1 MKFLHKK
8 IFAAALAGVMLLSI
22 PQAAL
27 AYTVPDVVWVGL
39 ESVCK
44 NATSSTIGDREILVG
59 VIENDRFYEAGT
71 ITSTGSFTV
80 TPLKDEVILLDM
92 REDQEEAE
100 ELADSL
106 VNIGLDAVPA
116 YLGDEDWSV
125 YVRNSSLSEVE
136 SASQEDAERISGF
149 TGYLLSSSREDYL
162 IISSDVDFA
171 FGGLGVDDTFSIQ
184 GKRYRGYLTFVG
196 NGTTMTAVNVV
207 GLEEYL
213 YGVVPAEMPSSYN
226 EEALKAQALAARTYA
241 MTKLGAHTGSG
252 YQLCD
257 TTACQVYKGYSTET
271 AKTNEVVDETAGEI
285 ICYNG
290 SPIEAVFSASTGGYT
305 ENSENVWYN
314 AVPYLRAVPELGEY
328 GDNSWTLTLTLD
340 QLDTLLQT
348 KGENIGS
355 ARDIKIT
362 KLSTGGRVQ
371 ELQIVGTKGT
381 VTLTKENIRTY
392 FSSACGSL
400 PGKMFTINGKGGD
413 IGVYGGTSDAAVSAS
428 ETTKSGLTGAIASSG
443 ITLVTEGTL
452 SDLNGK
458 NLSVGSGKTTSTVS
472 SSSGEYEVYSVDI
485 STINSKNTFVFEGVG
500 KGHGVGL
507 SQNGAQYMAQ
517 QGYTYEEILKHYY
530 TGVTIEG

>member
-22 PQAAL
+22 PQAAF
-27 AYTVPDVVWVGL
+27 AYTVPSVIRVGL

-44 NATSSTIGDREILVG
+44 NAASSTIGDREILVG
-59 VIENDRFYEAGT
+59 TMKNDRFYEAGS

-80 TPLKDEVILLDM
+80 KPIKEEVILLDL
-92 REDQEEAE
+92 REYQDEAE
-100 ELADSL
+100 NLADSL
-106 VNIGLDAVPA
+106 VKMGLDAVPA

-125 YVRNSSLSEVE
+125 YVRNASLSEVE
-136 SASQEDAERISGF
+136 SASREDAERISGF
-149 TGYLLSSSREDYL
+149 TGYLLSSTKEDYL
-162 IISSDVDFA
+162 LVPADSDFA
-171 FGGLGVDDTFSIQ
+171 FAGLGADDTFSIQ

-196 NGTTMTAVNVV
+196 NGTTMTAVNIV

-213 YGVVPAEMPSSYN
+213 YGVVPAEMPSSYE

-271 AKTNEVVDETAGEI
+271 AKTNAVVDETAGEI

-314 AVPYLRAVPELGEY
+314 VVPYLRAVPELGEY
-328 GDNSWTLTLTLD
+328 GNNSWTLTLTLE
-340 QLDTLLQT
+340 QLNSLLQS

-362 KLSTGGRVQ
+362 KLSTGGRIQ

-400 PGKMFTINGKGGD
+400 PGKMFTINGKGGE
-413 IGVYGGTSDAAVSAS
+413 IGVYGTASSTGTVSG
-428 ETTKSGLTGAIASSG
+428 TTSKSGLAGAMASGG

-458 NLSVGSGKTTSTVS
+458 NLSVKGSGTS
-472 SSSGEYEVYSVDI
+472 SSASTSNGDYQVYSVDI
-485 STINSKNTFVFEGVG
+485 STINSKDTFVFEGIG

-517 QGYTYEEILKHYY
+517 QGYSYQDILKHYY

>member
-8 IFAAALAGVMLLSI
+8 IFAAVLAGAMLLSI
-22 PQAAL
+22 PQAAF
-27 AYTVPDVVWVGL
+27 AYTVPDMVWVGL

-44 NATSSTIGDREILVG
+44 NASTSTIGDREILVG
-59 VIENDRFYEAGT
+59 TIENERFYEAGT
-71 ITSTGSFTV
+71 LTSSGSFTV
-80 TPLKDEVILLDM
+80 KPLKEDVILIDIQ
-92 REDQEEAE
+92 EYQEEAE

-106 VNIGLDAVPA
+106 TNLGLDAVPA

-136 SASQEDAERISGF
+136 SISREDAKKVSGF
-149 TGYLLSSSREDYL
+149 TGYLLSGTREDYL
-162 IISSDVDFA
+162 LVSSDVDFA

-196 NGTTMTAVNVV
+196 NGTTMTAVNIVD
-207 GLEEYL
+207 LEEYL
-213 YGVVPAEMPSSYN
+213 YGVVPAEMPSSYA

-271 AKTNEVVDETAGEI
+271 EKTNRAVDETAGQV

-314 AVPYLRAVPELGEY
+314 VVPYLRAVPELGEY
-328 GDNSWTLTLTLD
+328 GDNSWTVTLTLE
-340 QLDTLLQT
+340 QLDELLQA

-400 PGKMFTINGKGGD
+400 PGKMFTINGKGGE
-413 IGVYGGTSDAAVSAS
+413 IGVYGEASNNSSTS
-428 ETTKSGLTGAIASSG
+428 TGKSGLAGAMASGG

-458 NLSVGSGKTTSTVS
+458 SLTVSGVS
-472 SSSGEYEVYSVDI
+472 SSSSGTVSSGDYEVYSVDI
-485 STINSKNTFVFEGVG
+485 STINSKDTFVFEGVG

-517 QGYTYEEILKHYY
+517 QGYTCDQIVKHYY